1 MKKLTKEEIESILAE
16 PNGALKLA
24 GINVD
29 QDALLDSAKEMF
41 IEGGAASALLLRLV
55 NKKQYVI
62 KLRED
67 GAFSAA
73 LEARLSSDSPKL
85 RRNCARLIGKLGLD
99 GMTDALTAA
108 LEREDQR
115 FVRPSIILAL
125 GELGGEKA
133 KEALENHAVPPAAD
147 ETERKH
153 FLEETE
159 ALELAK
165 RRFRPRTEHAFTGFS
180 EEHTLELRAP
190 ELLTRQLADELE
202 GLGFEPEDTRHSSL
216 KIKTRDYASVFEA
229 RCFHEALIPLGQTA
243 LDPDAI
249 AKKAAPQMEAIMRE
263 THSGEAPYRFRVE
276 VRSSLPEGKFDRGS
290 LVKAAALAV
299 EAASNGALDN
309 SPSDYEAELRIE
321 GNERTARLF
330 MKLCTYRDERFAYR
344 KGSIPASMNP
354 AVAAAV
360 LHFAQEH
367 LSVNARVIDPCCG
380 SGTFLIERGLLSP
393 CASLTGVDIAHH
405 AIDIARENTALS
417 GVNAKYTVN
426 DILRFECH
434 RPYDELISN
443 LPFGNRVGDH
453 SSCEKLYKG
462 LLDKLPQLVKK
473 GGTAILYTMEF
484 TLLKRLI
491 RERSAFLELV
501 SQARTEAGGLTPMI
515 FILKVK

>member
-1 MKKLTKEEIESILAE
+1 
-16 PNGALKLA
+16 
-24 GINVD
+24 
-29 QDALLDSAKEMF
+29 
-41 IEGGAASALLLRLV
+41 
-55 NKKQYVI
+55 
-62 KLRED
+62 
-67 GAFSAA
+67 
-73 LEARLSSDSPKL
+73 
-85 RRNCARLIGKLGLD
+85 
-99 GMTDALTAA
+99 
-108 LEREDQR
+108 
-115 FVRPSIILAL
+115 
-125 GELGGEKA
+125 
-133 KEALENHAVPPAAD
+133 
-147 ETERKH
+147 
-153 FLEETE
+153 
-159 ALELAK
+159 
-165 RRFRPRTEHAFTGFS
+165 
-180 EEHTLELRAP
+180 
-190 ELLTRQLADELE
+190 
-202 GLGFEPEDTRHSSL
+202 
-216 KIKTRDYASVFEA
+216 
-229 RCFHEALIPLGQTA
+229 
-243 LDPDAI
+243 
-249 AKKAAPQMEAIMRE
+249 
-263 THSGEAPYRFRVE
+263 
-276 VRSSLPEGKFDRGS
+276 
-290 LVKAAALAV
+290 
-299 EAASNGALDN
+299 
-309 SPSDYEAELRIE
+309 
-321 GNERTARLF
+321 
-330 MKLCTYRDERFAYR
+330 
-344 KGSIPASMNP
+344 MNP